1 MNNNAVSIGDNSMKQ
16 TIIALLSVMGATRIA
31 YSGREGKLYFT
42 NKEAQ
47 YGVWVWVNTVTFYRL
62 AKGFGIQSP
71 TAFALAN
78 GTNLVKGK

>member
-1 MNNNAVSIGDNSMKQ
+1 MKQ

-31 YSGREGKLYFT
+31 YSGREGKLYYTDKDEFM
-42 NKEAQ
+42 
-47 YGVWVWVNTVTFYRL
+47 YGFWGPVNAVAFYRL

>member
-1 MNNNAVSIGDNSMKQ
+1 MKQ
-16 TIIALLSVMGATRIA
+16 TIIALLSVMGVVEYS
-31 YSGREGKLYFT
+31 YSG
-42 NKEAQ
+42 KERAV
-47 YGVWVWVNTVTFYRL
+47 YVGNDRNLWNIPRVIPVNTVTFYRL